1 MRGQV
6 RKSCCKSYDI
16 RTRRLIRR
24 MAYFPGNMSY
34 DFFILKR
41 LTDLVILKLQGLLY
55 GSWFII
61 ENLLFE

>member
-1 MRGQV
+1 
-6 RKSCCKSYDI
+6 
-16 RTRRLIRR
+16 